1 MPPISIQHPSRLIK
15 MNQLNCLPQDSV
27 IWGANIL
34 ADTVARLGDH
44 DIQRPI
50 TFTVEALVHL
60 NRTYLQ
66 PHIKQGVGIFTDLP
80 AHVPDVAVQEGLAAC
95 IRLEASSIIAL
106 GGGSV
111 LDAAKAVSYLHFQ
124 QTGRYLPIAAL
135 PTTLSGSEFSHYF
148 GITETDGPE
157 KFKRSYAV
165 RETVPK
171 VVVIDPILLL
181 DTPRPLLLSSAIK
194 GMDHA
199 VEGMRLVGTDHPHAI
214 MAASGLERFFT
225 VLEKWPKEV
234 DTRRAITNGLVTI
247 DDLLQLQLA
256 AWQCY
261 FSPAS
266 VIYGLSHRIGHIL
279 GGTFGLPHS
288 ATSCITLAPVIRAC
302 AEYYGAKFDA
312 LSEPQ
317 GNESAAEQLANR
329 IANLVTTLG
338 LPNRISSFDVDK
350 SQLAKV
356 AALLRSNYPKEV
368 DDLGSNASAKL
379 DMLLES
385 LW

>member
-1 MPPISIQHPSRLIK
+1 

-44 DIQRPI
+44 GIAHPI
-50 TFTVEALVHL
+50 TFTVEALDHL

-66 PHIKQGVGIFTDLP
+66 PHIQQGVGIFTNLP

-95 IRLEASSIIAL
+95 IRLEANSIIAL

-148 GITETDGPE
+148 GITETHGPE
-157 KFKRSYAV
+157 KFKRSYAI

-199 VEGMRLVGTDHPHAI
+199 VEGMRLVGTDHPHAV
-214 MAASGLERFFT
+214 MAASGLQRFFT
-225 VLEKWPKEV
+225 VLEKWPKEI
-234 DTRRAITNGLVTI
+234 DTRRAIANGLVTT

-312 LSEPQ
+312 LFEPK
-317 GNESAAEQLANR
+317 GNESAAEQLASR

-338 LPNRISSFDVDK
+338 LPNRISSFEVDK

-356 AALLRSNYPKEV
+356 AGLLKSNYPKEV
-368 DDLGSNASAKL
+368 DDLGNNASAKL